1 MKDEIKNIKTAITLL
16 QKTLAQLE
24 GNLPVSTVKKQNG
37 FRPPTHDQ
45 AKVRHYEMAYTF
57 DLEEWFN
64 HYRTNGW
71 KVGKVPM
78 KDWHSCMVQWQS
90 RHKKANPERTQY
102 KLDASG
108 RPIIQNNNGQLI

>member
-37 FRPPTHDQ
+37 FRPP
-45 AKVRHYEMAYTF
+45 AKTEALAYHNLMHYRF
-57 DLEEWFN
+57 NFEEWFN
-64 HYRTNGW
+64 HYESNGW
-71 KVGKVPM
+71 RVGKVPM
-78 KDWHSCMVQWQS
+78 KNWTACMTQWQS
-90 RHKKANPERTQY
+90 RHEKANPERSKY

>member
-24 GNLPVSTVKKQNG
+24 GNLQVSTVKKQNG
-37 FRPPTHDQ
+37 FNPPNWPICKDHHREMKYRFDLNEWYN
-45 AKVRHYEMAYTF
+45 HYEA
-57 DLEEWFN
+57 
-64 HYRTNGW
+64 NGW

-78 KDWHSCMVQWQS
+78 KSWVACMAQWES
-90 RHKKANPERTQY
+90 RHKKANPERSQH

-108 RPIIQNNNGQLI
+108 RPVRNDAGNLLI